1 MLKFLMSSDRKRA
14 LLKLEEVGLDAR
26 TSKQIT
32 SFRSMAM
39 LVLIELVRGKHLNV
53 YLDEMERVTLSP
65 ELILKYS
72 ILVHIYLQERCQ
84 I

>member
-1 MLKFLMSSDRKRA
+1 
-14 LLKLEEVGLDAR
+14 
-26 TSKQIT
+26 
-32 SFRSMAM
+32 MAM

-53 YLDEMERVTLSP
+53 YLDEMEKTTLSP

-72 ILVHIYLQERCQ
+72 ILIHIYIQEKHQ